1 MKHYDLIIF
10 DWDGTLMDSIGR
22 ILACLRN
29 VARDMGF
36 IEPPEAAQRDI
47 IGMSLAQ
54 AMQTLFPGRPSQ
66 EYPLMQQSYRDN
78 YQRQAHVA
86 TPLYHG
92 ITELLT
98 QLQQLQYQLAV
109 ATGKSRPGLDRSLQQ
124 TGLDQFFHLSRCA
137 DEAHSKPHPDML
149 QQLLA
154 HTGVPASRALMV
166 GDSILDLQMANAAG
180 VAAVGVSY
188 GAHSCEKLQLQNPK
202 AIISEPLALLSVL
215 TA

>member
-1 MKHYDLIIF
+1 
-10 DWDGTLMDSIGR
+10 
-22 ILACLRN
+22 
-29 VARDMGF
+29 
-36 IEPPEAAQRDI
+36 
-47 IGMSLAQ
+47 
-54 AMQTLFPGRPSQ
+54 
-66 EYPLMQQSYRDN
+66 
-78 YQRQAHVA
+78 
-86 TPLYHG
+86 
-92 ITELLT
+92 
-98 QLQQLQYQLAV
+98 LAV
-109 ATGKSRPGLDRSLQQ
+109 ATGKSRPGLDRSLRQ

>member
-29 VARDMGF
+29 VASDMGLL
-36 IEPPEAAQRDI
+36 EPSEAAQRDI

-54 AMQTLFPGRPSQ
+54 AMQTLFPGRPAQ
-66 EYPLMQQSYRDN
+66 EYPLMQQSYRN
-78 YQRQAHVA
+78 SYQRQAHVA
-86 TPLYHG
+86 TPLYAG

-98 QLQQLQYQLAV
+98 QLQQQHYQLAV

-124 TGLDQFFHLSRCA
+124 TGLDRFFQLSRCA

-149 QQLLA
+149 QQILA
-154 HTGVPASRALMV
+154 HTGVSAARALMV
-166 GDSILDLQMANAAG
+166 GDSVLDLQMANAAG

-188 GAHSCEKLQLQNPK
+188 GAHSREQLQLHRPK